1 MPVNKPSR
9 HSAFKPSIQEQH
21 RFSYVQKKVPDPN
34 ATTTSLRKPH
44 VAEEKKSAQ
53 KYFSPTSIS
62 LAAAWKQSEK
72 SKQRCAESHAA
83 ASRGSSFCSHFSWRT
98 SSAKAVFF
106 HCPEEWFWPKHI
118 NAVSL
123 SCSTEAHPG
132 RCSEAPLQAPV
143 MTRQLQFILCFSKR
157 RDNTAVFPE
166 LCCINPKCTKRRLPT
181 WHVCS
186 TLPPGTHWKSS
197 GLPRL
202 AF

>member
-1 MPVNKPSR
+1 MPVNKLSR

-62 LAAAWKQSEK
+62 LAAAWKQHEK
-72 SKQRCAESHAA
+72 LKQRCAESHAA

-143 MTRQLQFILCFSKR
+143 MTRQLQFILCFSKG
-157 RDNTAVFPE
+157 RDNSCFSWA
-166 LCCINPKCTKRRLPT
+166 LL
-181 WHVCS
+181 H
-186 TLPPGTHWKSS
+186 
-197 GLPRL
+197 
-202 AF
+202 